1 MKSNLIALTTATLF
15 AAGGSMLT
23 PVTVRAA
30 NNKSPDAV
38 YFSTDNVSAKSDVD
52 TKDLDAKLADDLRQF
67 AIAGGVE
74 REGYVAFAGLL
85 RLRDLVPGI
94 GTGGPRLRFEFGAQ
108 RGLFLAL
115 VLRYVLEHRD
125 CAVGRALLVDE
136 GPRGSG
142 L

>member
-52 TKDLDAKLADDLRQF
+52 TKDLDAKLADARARLEQAAHD
-67 AIAGGVE
+67 
-74 REGYVAFAGLL
+74 VAELSSDMGRPLMDKLIRNVA
-85 RLRDLVPGI
+85 RAKAPATAPAAVPAS
-94 GTGGPRLRFEFGAQ
+94 T
-108 RGLFLAL
+108 
-115 VLRYVLEHRD
+115 
-125 CAVGRALLVDE
+125 VGEAKK
-136 GPRGSG
+136 
-142 L
+142 